1 MTVITYLDKLKNEGD
16 KENAFHMAS
25 RAIGSAIDRTFFIAN
40 YTHKKDEKSFVVE
53 RTALDILDFALL
65 SAERFIRIK
74 KQREKNQ
81 MQREVATG
89 GEMRMIADESWR
101 GFKPTESAKRKGG
114 PKRLITSVFRVFS
127 RRGGQIYKKQKKN
140 QIQGEVA
147 AGGEMRVVGEKSW
160 RGYKP
165 TKGSKRKGG
174 TLFRCSCL
182 CSGRSLFEVMGGVMR
197 SGVFRNFR
205 SHAEVYGRI
214 PKVSWFQISKRRPRV
229 NYSKWLS
236 PRTRGTNNKGLSF
249 VYVYIFDVIP
259 LK

>member
-1 MTVITYLDKLKNEGD
+1 M
-16 KENAFHMAS
+16 
-25 RAIGSAIDRTFFIAN
+25 
-40 YTHKKDEKSFVVE
+40 
-53 RTALDILDFALL
+53 
-65 SAERFIRIK
+65 
-74 KQREKNQ
+74 
-81 MQREVATG
+81 
-89 GEMRMIADESWR
+89 
-101 GFKPTESAKRKGG
+101 
-114 PKRLITSVFRVFS
+114 ITSVFRVFS

-147 AGGEMRVVGEKSW
+147 AEGEMRGVGEKGW

-205 SHAEVYGRI
+205 SHAEIYCLFIRVYGRI

-236 PRTRGTNNKGLSF
+236 PGTRGTNNKGLSF